1 MIKNPLSI
9 FSNYK
14 FKYLKNDIPAGLS
27 VAILALPQNMAYA
40 LVAGV
45 DPIYGLYTSIISLL
59 VSTFS
64 GVSDYMIVGPTN
76 ITSLALYSNIH
87 SLGVLNGLS
96 YLQAVFLLTFL
107 IGGLQF
113 LAGILKLGNLV
124 SYISQSVIIGLTS
137 GVALIISVGQLDNFL
152 GMSIENGVN
161 IFHTLYNLMLNIP
174 NVNLYAVLLGLI
186 TIFLII
192 SIKKSPLKI
201 PSYLVGIAIPMLMVY
216 FFNLNESVEVVQDFS
231 SSLPRFNMISLN
243 FNLIGNFLS
252 SAFSVAILGFIQVIS
267 IVKFLEKKSGQEVNI
282 NEEFMSQGI
291 INMICSFFS
300 SFVIAGSF
308 TKSFANFAA
317 GAKTRISGLFTA
329 LCFILF
335 ILLFNPIV
343 SYIPISSLAGLV
355 LVVAFSMFDIKEI
368 KKSFRTT
375 SFDAIVFSGTFLTT
389 IIAPRIDYA
398 IYLGILI
405 SIGLVLRDNSS
416 IEYSHIS
423 YNKKE
428 DGTFSRRK
436 LKEVKEDDCIIINL
450 SGELHFNA
458 SENLKQNLKRSFT
471 KGKNF
476 VIRMRNIESIDLT
489 TIEEL
494 NKFID
499 KVTSN
504 EGEVFLSGMEDN
516 IFQALKKSGIIDKIG
531 EENVYWAKKDYF
543 SSTEKAIEKAFDEEN
558 DE

>member
-1 MIKNPLSI
+1 
-9 FSNYK
+9 
-14 FKYLKNDIPAGLS
+14 
-27 VAILALPQNMAYA
+27 MAYA

-45 DPIYGLYTSIISLL
+45 DPIFGLYTSIISLF

-64 GVSDYMIVGPTN
+64 GVSNYMIVGPTN
-76 ITSLALYSNIH
+76 ITSLALYSNINN
-87 SLGVLNGLS
+87 LGVLNEIS

-107 IGGLQF
+107 VGGLQF
-113 LAGILKLGNLV
+113 LAGVLKLGNLV

-137 GVALIISVGQLDNFL
+137 GVALIIAVGQLDNFL
-152 GMSIENGVN
+152 GLSVENGVN
-161 IFHTLYNLMLNIP
+161 IFETLYKLILNIS
-174 NVNLYAVLLGLI
+174 NINLYAILLGLI
-186 TIFLII
+186 TISLIVW
-192 SIKKSPLKI
+192 IKQSPLKI
-201 PSYLVGIAIPMLMVY
+201 PSYLAGIAIPMLMVY
-216 FFNLNESVEVVQDFS
+216 LFNLNESVEVVKDFPA
-231 SSLPRFNMISLN
+231 SLPGFNMIN
-243 FNLIGNFLS
+243 FDMGLIGTFLS

-291 INMICSFFS
+291 INMICSFFN

-335 ILLFNPIV
+335 ILLFSPIV

-375 SFDAIVFSGTFLTT
+375 TFDAIVFSGTFLTT
-389 IIAPRIDYA
+389 IIAPRVDYA

-405 SIGLVLRDNSS
+405 SIGLVLRDNSN

-423 YNKKE
+423 YNKRE

-436 LKEVKEDDCIIINL
+436 LKEVEEDDCIIINL

-458 SENLKQNLKRSFT
+458 SENLKQNLNRSFNE
-471 KGKNF
+471 GKNF

-499 KVTSN
+499 KVTAN
-504 EGEVFLSGMEDN
+504 QGEVFLSGMEDN
-516 IFQALKKSGIIDKIG
+516 IFTALKKAGIIDKIG
-531 EENVYWAKKDYF
+531 EENVYWAKKNYF
-543 SSTEKAIEKAFDEEN
+543 SSTQKAVEKAFDEKEEQE
-558 DE
+558 D